1 MSMQPSP
8 PGQGTSTL
16 RRTSSSLAM
25 STQSSSSRGSQD
37 IAFVVFATA
46 TAGGMLHAFDDALLN
61 RQPGVPP
68 TQHLLALLVVT
79 VAAVA
84 GVAAFRRLRT
94 GLRAA
99 LAFLFGAL
107 TLTNGAMHVMHI
119 AVSEISGSDVT
130 GVLAAAA
137 GVVLLVLS
145 AVLPFVHRGERN
157 HGPGRR
163 WTIRAGAVVATA
175 AVGMFVVLPLAVAIG
190 QTHLYRTTI
199 GSPPSDSYR
208 TVTFESS
215 DGLDL
220 AGWYAPSRNGAAVV
234 VVASAGGDRTR
245 TADHAEMLA
254 AHGYGVL
261 LYDARGTGESQGTPN
276 GYGWAWDRDVEGA
289 IAFLQEQPEIDPD
302 RIGGLG
308 LSTGADV
315 LIEVAATNRDLQ
327 AVVSDGATGRSLGD
341 LPDTATWELPSFWT
355 TFTAIR
361 VLTGTA
367 PGPPL
372 AELAADVSPTPLLLI
387 AAGSLPQEREMNAR
401 YAEAAA
407 EPVELWE
414 LPDVTHTA
422 AISEVADE
430 YEQRVIGHFDR
441 SLLRGADER

>member
-1 MSMQPSP
+1 MSTQPSS
-8 PGQGTSTL
+8 PGQGTTTL
-16 RRTSSSLAM
+16 RRASGSEAT
-25 STQSSSSRGSQD
+25 STQPSSGNRNKD
-37 IAFVVFATA
+37 IAFVVFASA
-46 TAGGMLHAFDDALLN
+46 TAVGLLHALDDALLN

-79 VAAVA
+79 IAAVA

-119 AVSEISGSDVT
+119 AASEVSGSDVT

-137 GVVLLVLS
+137 GVVLIAMSV
-145 AVLPFVHRGERN
+145 VLPFVHRGERN
-157 HGPGRR
+157 LSAGRR
-163 WTIRAGAVVATA
+163 WAIRAGVVVATA
-175 AVGMFVVLPLAVAIG
+175 AVGMFVVLSLAVAIG

-199 GSPPSDSYR
+199 GAPPSDSYE
-208 TVTFESS
+208 TVTFEST

-245 TADHAEMLA
+245 TTEHAELLA

-261 LYDARGTGESQGTPN
+261 LYDARGTGESQGSPN

-289 IAFLQEQPEIDPD
+289 IAFLQDQPDVDPD

-315 LIEVAATNRDLQ
+315 LIEVAATNRDLR
-327 AVVSDGATGRSLGD
+327 AVVSDGATGRSIDD
-341 LPDTATWELPSFWT
+341 LPDGATWELPALWT
-355 TFTAIR
+355 TFTAVR
-361 VLTGTA
+361 VLSGTE

-387 AAGSLPQEREMNAR
+387 AAGSIPSEREMNAR

-441 SLLRGADER
+441 SLLRGADGR